1 VARGVSE
8 GESKLSFIQHY
19 PTVQITMVTIKHKH
33 RMFASKNAMQQPAL
47 PFLSSWEKLLTERD
61 RSRVPDRKAYRAGTK
76 PTTCCTPT
84 SQYGIHMLITDMA
97 TLREFGD
104 ALQHKDS
111 EKIIRIMEEISD
123 HFEGQDIESLLETGI
138 IFDVIN
144 GSQISQTQVILRR
157 CVSKVPARN
166 RFLFL
171 QSAVTTTSAPP
182 QDTFLLTLL
191 TDAFI
196 DLHPTSR
203 KPLVFLKDLLLTFIN
218 WHHNYTSSTSTS
230 PPPPGSP
237 SPSPS
242 PRQSALLCLDRL
254 LPLKWS
260 NERIQWKAVKSIMH
274 VVFSII
280 ATDTIY
286 IYPSSFSN
294 DSLALLSSFS
304 SSMDNLERQIP
315 AIHNFLVN
323 HYDTIG
329 IESEDE
335 DENENNSVIYDH
347 SIILIGHAL
356 YVCRHITK
364 GYRFTQLLESSHLLL
379 QYAAQNNDTS
389 SLALCALDAFV
400 YRRSSDDED
409 SVPLSTTAITF
420 TRDEIKTIIVTCLL
434 PTIAYNQSEVVIQR
448 AHQVFNQILDNYSSE
463 LQSKR
468 LDVMDEML
476 SVVEVPAQRAV
487 IYQRWQK
494 ELGLLLLSIK
504 QKTNEI
510 NTRSVV
516 IDDARK
522 EVEKRALKLV
532 LNCLQDWQHSEE
544 EELVHSLCT
553 PFADE
558 AAAALNIL
566 RFLLIQNQ
574 GQLDCYDDYDEDVDK
589 FLKVALAVRQMQT
602 SVDRLLTQQE
612 ITGRDGM
619 VGMALA
625 RLSEV
630 ISRVQELLLVT

>member
-1 VARGVSE
+1 
-8 GESKLSFIQHY
+8 
-19 PTVQITMVTIKHKH
+19 
-33 RMFASKNAMQQPAL
+33 MFASKNAMQQPAL